1 MQQYNFQYCQK
12 LVIYSKDESSV
23 LLCKR
28 KDEADFDG
36 AFSFIGG
43 KMENTDSGIIDGL
56 QREKDEEVG
65 KDFNI
70 KVFPFFT
77 TNIFFVKKDGS
88 AMILPHF
95 YAIHTAGDIVLNEEY
110 SEYVWVPLEDVDNFE
125 PKINT
130 ISDVLHKMTILKK
143 VIKETPFKIL

>member
-95 YAIHTAGDIVLNEEY
+95 YAIHTAGEVVLNEEY
-110 SEYVWVPLEDVDNFE
+110 SEYTWVSLEDVDNFE

>member
-95 YAIHTAGDIVLNEEY
+95 YAIHTAGDVVLNEEY
-110 SEYVWVPLEDVDNFE
+110 SEYAWVSLGDVDNFE

>member
-110 SEYVWVPLEDVDNFE
+110 SEYTWVSLEDVDNFE

>member
-43 KMENTDSGIIDGL
+43 KMENTDSGIVDGL

-65 KDFNI
+65 KGFNI

-95 YAIHTAGDIVLNEEY
+95 YAIHTAGDVVLNEEY
-110 SEYVWVPLEDVDNFE
+110 SEYAWVSLGDVDNFE

>member
-43 KMENTDSGIIDGL
+43 KMENTDNGIIDGL

-110 SEYVWVPLEDVDNFE
+110 SEYTWVSLEDVDNFE

>member
-95 YAIHTAGDIVLNEEY
+95 YAIHTAGDVVLNEEY
-110 SEYVWVPLEDVDNFE
+110 SEYAWVPLEDVDNFE

>member
-95 YAIHTAGDIVLNEEY
+95 YAIHTAGDVVLNEEY
-110 SEYVWVPLEDVDNFE
+110 SEYAWVSLEDVDNFE

>member
-12 LVIYSKDESSV
+12 LVIYSKDESSI

-95 YAIHTAGDIVLNEEY
+95 YAIHTAGDVVLNEEY
-110 SEYVWVPLEDVDNFE
+110 SEYAWVPLGDVDNFE

>member
-43 KMENTDSGIIDGL
+43 KMENTDNGIIDGL

-95 YAIHTAGDIVLNEEY
+95 YAIQTAGDIVLNEEY
-110 SEYVWVPLEDVDNFE
+110 SEYTWVSLEDVDNFE

>member
-12 LVIYSKDESSV
+12 LVIYSKDESSI

-95 YAIHTAGDIVLNEEY
+95 YAIHMAGDVVLNEEY
-110 SEYVWVPLEDVDNFE
+110 SEYAWVPLEDVDNFE

>member
-110 SEYVWVPLEDVDNFE
+110 SEYAWVSLGDVDNFE

-143 VIKETPFKIL
+143 VIKETSFKIL

>member
-43 KMENTDSGIIDGL
+43 KMENTDNGIIDGL

-95 YAIHTAGDIVLNEEY
+95 YAIHTAGEVVLNEEY
-110 SEYVWVPLEDVDNFE
+110 SEYTWVSLEDVDNFE